1 MSHQPLGRALA
12 ALTLLVH
19 ACTDPAAAGV
29 VLQDICAG
37 LPVSGSSS
45 YPVPVAGLQEY
56 AEVLQQLVSDT
67 VAVSTADT
75 QSAASMLADT
85 AVASDA
91 DAGPH
96 GAAPASAAAG
106 KWQKAAVAA
115 VGITL
120 PAERHQ
126 QLAAAFTALLSQTV
140 TSEEGQVAR
149 WCNVLI
155 LSRQL
160 GRSLAGLNDSVNEML
175 AKLPWLNAGAV
186 M

>member
-1 MSHQPLGRALA
+1 M
-12 ALTLLVH
+12 
-19 ACTDPAAAGV
+19 
-29 VLQDICAG
+29 
-37 LPVSGSSS
+37 
-45 YPVPVAGLQEY
+45 
-56 AEVLQQLVSDT
+56 
-67 VAVSTADT
+67 
-75 QSAASMLADT
+75 
-85 AVASDA
+85 
-91 DAGPH
+91 
-96 GAAPASAAAG
+96 AG

-115 VGITL
+115 AGIKL

-126 QLAAAFTALLSQTV
+126 QLAAAFTALLSQAV

-175 AKLPWLNAGAV
+175 AKLPWMDAGAV